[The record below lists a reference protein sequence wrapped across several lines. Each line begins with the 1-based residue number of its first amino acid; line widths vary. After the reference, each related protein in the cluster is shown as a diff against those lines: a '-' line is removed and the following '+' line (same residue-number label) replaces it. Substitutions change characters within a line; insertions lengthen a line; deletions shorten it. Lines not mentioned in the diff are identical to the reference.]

1 MYIYCLVPE
10 GEAVGSDDVGHSTYV
25 QYVEGTSEQAIFTNG
40 QMYIFLN
47 NFLIAIFIKKKN
59 FRAYPVYTVGESG
72 TMYQTGQTQYYAPS
86 TNSYSQVSN
95 ISYNQN

>member
-40 QMYIFLN
+40 QMYIFLDY
-47 NFLIAIFIKKKN
+47 FLITKFIKKKY
-59 FRAYPVYTVGESG
+59 FLGHIQFILWARVELCIKLVKP
-72 TMYQTGQTQYYAPS
+72 
-86 TNSYSQVSN
+86 N
-95 ISYNQN
+95 IILPAQILILK